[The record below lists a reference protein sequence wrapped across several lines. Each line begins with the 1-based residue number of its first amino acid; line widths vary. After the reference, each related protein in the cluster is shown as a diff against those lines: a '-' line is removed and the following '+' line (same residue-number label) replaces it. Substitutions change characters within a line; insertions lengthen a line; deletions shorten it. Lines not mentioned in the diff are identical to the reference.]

1 MVVTLLLFAFFSP
14 PSMINNEKKER
25 RQHKFIYFRNNSLFF
40 SRSDFV
46 CISMRRQKK
55 NREREKMND
64 GENDFDYFPMGSICR
79 RNVLPFF
86 IRIFNR
92 PSNRFSFAHYFRCK
106 TKLVLIIL
114 LSFSPITAVQKSN
127 I

>member
-14 PSMINNEKKER
+14 PWMINNEKKER

-40 SRSDFV
+40 FLSIRFCLHFDEAA
-46 CISMRRQKK
+46 KEK
-55 NREREKMND
+55 HRERMND

-86 IRIFNR
+86 IWVFNR
-92 PSNRFSFAHYFRCK
+92 PSARFSFALSL
-106 TKLVLIIL
+106 TIIAAKPN
-114 LSFSPITAVQKSN
+114 SYS
-127 I
+127 